1 MLLYGHRKSKTD
13 ISRRGKQKQK
23 IRIALAKSQR
33 REGRPKA
40 EGERSFTRAET
51 LRRRD
56 WILRWPR
63 MRASRLSRLRNRLF
77 VIYSASLRLCVSASL
92 RLRAS
97 RLLTCFS
104 FAALRLR
111 ESCLRL
117 CYLPH
122 GPLVYPVV
130 NPVTFSES
138 ESA

>member
-13 ISRRGKQKQK
+13 ISRRG
-23 IRIALAKSQR
+23 AESQR

-77 VIYSASLRLCVSASL
+77 VIYSASLRL
-92 RLRAS
+92 RAS